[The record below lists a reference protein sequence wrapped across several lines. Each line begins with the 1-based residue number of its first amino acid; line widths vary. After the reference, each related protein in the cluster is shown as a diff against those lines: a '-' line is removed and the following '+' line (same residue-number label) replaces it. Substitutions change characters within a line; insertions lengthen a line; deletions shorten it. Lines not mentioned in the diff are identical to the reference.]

1 MKSDGKLN
9 ASGFVI
15 QGFSEIP
22 ELQMLLFGIFL
33 LLYIMI
39 ICGNLTIIVTIW
51 KTIHLHTPMY
61 IFLVNLS
68 FIDIASISNILP
80 KLLSLLCIKIK
91 TISFIGC
98 LTQMYVFLSLSGTEF
113 FLLAA
118 MAYDRY
124 VAICHPLHYIVLI
137 GLKQCARF
145 SFVSWFLGFLTPTG
159 HTVLIS
165 KLYFCLNNIIN
176 HFFCDIN
183 PILQIAC
190 TDTSVFYII
199 TCIEGILL
207 GLTGFML
214 ILISYVFIIFAIL
227 KIKSTK
233 GQHKAFST
241 CTAHLTC
248 VIIFYGTMICM
259 YMRPKST
266 FSPKLD
272 KYFSLLYII
281 LVPMLNPIIYSLK
294 NEDIRKVLIKTKEM
308 LIWHAKARCQIFLK
322 H

>member
-1 MKSDGKLN
+1 MKSEGTLN

-22 ELQMLLFGIFL
+22 DLQMLLFGIFL
-33 LLYIMI
+33 ILYIMI
-39 ICGNLTIIVTIW
+39 ICGNLTIVVLIW

-61 IFLVNLS
+61 IFLINLS

-80 KLLSLLCIKIK
+80 KLLSMLCTKIM
-91 TISFIGC
+91 TISFTGC
-98 LTQMYVFLSLSGTEF
+98 ITQMYVFLSLCNTEIL
-113 FLLAA
+113 LLAA

-124 VAICHPLHYIVLI
+124 VAICQPLHYFALMS
-137 GLKQCARF
+137 LQQCARF
-145 SFVSWFLGFLTPTG
+145 SFVSWFLGGLAPAG
-159 HTVLIS
+159 HTVLVS
-165 KLYFCLNNIIN
+165 KLNFCLSNNIN

-190 TDTSVFYII
+190 TDTSVFNMINY
-199 TCIEGILL
+199 IEGPLI
-207 GLTGFML
+207 GITAFML
-214 ILISYVFIIFAIL
+214 TLISYVFIINAIL
-227 KIKSTK
+227 EIKSTK

-248 VIIFYGTMICM
+248 VIIFYGTILCM
-259 YMRPKST
+259 YIRPKSK

-272 KYFSLLYII
+272 KYFSLLYIVF
-281 LVPMLNPIIYSLK
+281 VPMLNPIIYSLK
-294 NEDIRKVLIKTKEM
+294 NEDIRKVLIKTKNI
-308 LIWHAKARCQIFLK
+308 LIWHAQASCQIVLK

>member
-1 MKSDGKLN
+1 MKSEGTLN

-15 QGFSEIP
+15 RGFSEIP

-39 ICGNLTIIVTIW
+39 ICGNLTIVVLIW

-61 IFLVNLS
+61 FFLVNLS

-80 KLLSLLCIKIK
+80 KLLSILCTKIK
-91 TISFIGC
+91 TISFLGC
-98 LTQMYVFLSLSGTEF
+98 ITQMYVFLSLSATEF

-124 VAICHPLHYIVLI
+124 VAICHPLRYVALI

-145 SFVSWFLGFLTPTG
+145 SLVSWFWGFLTPTG
-159 HTVLIS
+159 HTVLVS
-165 KLYFCLNNIIN
+165 KLYFCLNNKIN
-176 HFFCDIN
+176 HFFCDLN
-183 PILQIAC
+183 PLLQIAC
-190 TDTSVFYII
+190 TDTSVFN
-199 TCIEGILL
+199 ILNYVAGPL
-207 GLTGFML
+207 AAIAPFML
-214 ILISYVFIIFAIL
+214 TLLSYVFIISNIL

-248 VIIFYGTMICM
+248 VIIFYGTIICM

-272 KYFSLLYII
+272 KYFSLLYIV

-294 NEDIRKVLIKTKEM
+294 NEDIRKVLIKTK
-308 LIWHAKARCQIFLK
+308 
-322 H
+322 

>member
-1 MKSDGKLN
+1 MKSERN
-9 ASGFVI
+9 FNVSGFII

-22 ELQMLLFGIFL
+22 ELQMLMFGIFL
-33 LLYIMI
+33 ILYIMI
-39 ICGNLTIIVTIW
+39 ICGNLTIVALIW
-51 KTIHLHTPMY
+51 KTLHLHTPMY
-61 IFLVNLS
+61 FFLVNLS

-80 KLLSLLCIKIK
+80 KLLSILCTKIK

-98 LTQMYVFLSLSGTEF
+98 VTQIYVFLSLSATEF

-124 VAICHPLHYIVLI
+124 VAICHPLHYVALI

-145 SFVSWFLGFLTPTG
+145 SFVSWFGGFLIPTG
-159 HTVLIS
+159 HTVFIS
-165 KLYFCLNNIIN
+165 KLYFCLNNKIN
-176 HFFCDIN
+176 HFFCDLN
-183 PILQIAC
+183 PLLQIAC
-190 TDTSVFYII
+190 TDTSVFNILNYTVGPLAAI
-199 TCIEGILL
+199 TP
-207 GLTGFML
+207 FML
-214 ILISYVFIIFAIL
+214 TLISYVFIINAIL

-233 GQHKAFST
+233 GRHKAFST

-248 VIIFYGTMICM
+248 VIIFYGTIVCM

-272 KYFSLLYII
+272 KYFSLLYIV

-294 NEDIRKVLIKTKEM
+294 NEDIRKVLIK
-308 LIWHAKARCQIFLK
+308 
-322 H
+322 